1 MYQEDPR
8 TPFTAE
14 IPDEIRHRAEPP
26 SHDVTRASADA
37 DVTAAEASLPT
48 PGRRPALQRV
58 AAVLAGAALITG
70 GVVLGAV
77 AGLLIVGVVLIV
89 LAANNPTR
97 DA

>member
-8 TPFTAE
+8 ASFKAE
-14 IPDEIRHRAEPP
+14 IPDEIRHRAETPER
-26 SHDVTRASADA
+26 DVARAIAEA
-37 DVTAAEASLPT
+37 DVAAAGADLLTS
-48 PGRRPALQRV
+48 GRRPALQRV
-58 AAVLAGAALITG
+58 AAVLAGAALVAG